1 MIAKPSPS
9 LPITAT
15 APGSDML
22 TESQWTIT
30 AQSLKLT
37 KREQQVC
44 QKLFDG
50 NTRNEIAEKL
60 GIKSRTVR
68 HYMEHIHE
76 KLCVSNRVG
85 VVLRIIQ
92 MRDQIEKN
100 RFASRIGEFN
110 HINQ

>member
-1 MIAKPSPS
+1 
-9 LPITAT
+9 
-15 APGSDML
+15 ML
-22 TESQWTIT
+22 TEAQWTIT

-50 NTRNEIAEKL
+50 HTRNEIAEKL

-76 KLCVSNRVG
+76 KLAVSNRVG

-92 MRDQIEKN
+92 MRDQLDKG
-100 RFASRIGEFN
+100 RFAPRIGELDRSSE
-110 HINQ
+110 